1 MLEDGDV
8 LLVRIVTRDEGD
20 TSRHQ
25 RRLEQRRFGWN
36 HSAYRDVRI
45 KRKLERIETDE
56 VVLQALRVRQHQL
69 QAFDL
74 FLKRVIKKMIIKMWW
89 NVKGRLIVVLYTKF
103 WRIGFRLEVR
113 YRGEFQNSVT

>member
-8 LLVRIVTRDEGD
+8 LLVRIVTRDERD
-20 TSRHQ
+20 ASRHQ

-36 HSAYRDVRI
+36 HSTYRDVRI
-45 KRKLERIETDE
+45 KRKFERIETDE

-103 WRIGFRLEVR
+103 WRIGFQLEVR
-113 YRGEFQNSVT
+113 YPGEFQNSVT